1 MISGDFMSDEKR
13 PQNTGET
20 SVEDDEQ
27 NLSGTGFEMA
37 PDDPRSVNRR
47 GGLEAVM
54 ERSAEPMSHE
64 PTAKDMGP
72 ADMGTTGGDFDP
84 KYVGAGATGAN
95 TTDVD
100 SGIVNLNTTGSFGSS
115 SEPPGV
121 GPSESIIG
129 TRAPQLEMTDVG
141 LVDLASTDMS
151 VTGDDENQQG
161 GGARVDGADG
171 QPL

>member
-1 MISGDFMSDEKR
+1 MSDDKR

-20 SVEDDEQ
+20 SVEDDKKT
-27 NLSGTGFEMA
+27 LSGAGFEMA

-64 PTAKDMGP
+64 PTAEEMGP
-72 ADMGTTGGDFDP
+72 ADAGITSGDFDP
-84 KYVGAGATGAN
+84 KYAGAGATGAS

-115 SEPPGV
+115 SQPPGV
-121 GPSESIIG
+121 GPSESVIG

-141 LVDLASTDMS
+141 LVDIASTDMS
-151 VTGDDENQQG
+151 VTGDDENLQG
-161 GGARVDGADG
+161 GGARVEGEDG

>member
-1 MISGDFMSDEKR
+1 MSDEKR
-13 PQNTGET
+13 PQNSGET
-20 SVEDDEQ
+20 SIDDAEK
-27 NLSGTGFEMA
+27 NLSGAGFEMA
-37 PDDPRSVNRR
+37 SDDPRSVNQR

-54 ERSAEPMSHE
+54 ERSAEPLSYE

-84 KYVGAGATGAN
+84 KYVGAGAPSAD
-95 TTDVD
+95 TTAVD
-100 SGIVNLNTTGSFGSS
+100 SGIVDLNTTGAFGSGA
-115 SEPPGV
+115 EPPGV
-121 GPSESIIG
+121 GPSESVIG

-141 LVDLASTDMS
+141 LVDIASTDMS
-151 VTGDDENQQG
+151 VTGDDENRRG